1 MPYDF
6 YDFEKK
12 RKKKGSDIASVLS
25 GEEQGKRR
33 YLGMQSTREKPK
45 LGGLLGLQK
54 EEAGSYLE
62 TFDKIRRLGE
72 EVVGE
77 VLEEAKDH
85 RIVRKPGE
93 KLPIYV
99 VFLPELDEEDKK
111 MLKEIERRA
120 VAEITIDPESF
131 LDREKKR
138 EAFLKEVLALIDLRY
153 PQVPK
158 HKRHAFAELIVQNM
172 IGYGLLEP
180 LLNDDSLEEV
190 MVVGTKKHVYVYHR
204 KHGMCKT
211 NIIFETDAEIERI
224 INRIARSIGRRV
236 DLTSPLLDARLPDGS
251 RVNATI
257 PPVSLDGPSLTI
269 RKFRKDPLTIVDII
283 KFGTMTTELAAFL
296 WLVAEGYGVKPAN
309 FLVSGGTGSGKT
321 TTLNCLGSFIP
332 PTDRVISIEDTAE
345 LQLPIEHWI
354 RLETR
359 PPNVEGKG
367 EINMEMLLK
376 NTLRMRPDRIIVGE
390 VRGAE
395 ARTLLAAMNTG
406 QNGCLGTL
414 HANTARETITRLTS
428 APMNVPKIMIPSL
441 DFIFMQNRFSYK
453 GKTVRRITEI
463 AEVVGIEDGEVKL
476 NIIYEWDPRDDRIK
490 PTGVPCML
498 KNKIAELRGVPI
510 SEVDAEIERR
520 RRVLEYMVENNLR
533 SIKDVGRI
541 IREYYINPERLLRRI
556 EGEEEVGEEEK
567 RRRRTYLLLES
578 EEEEA
583 EEVVLEESDSYKIVR
598 VGDDK
603 NPHYIVPL
611 PKLTAREKQLIE
623 EIENRAVKEIKIDPE
638 SITDR
643 EERKRIFMQH
653 VLEVIERYFPEV
665 RLAKRKDIAKLVVN
679 NMVGYSLLEFLLND
693 DQLEEIMVIGT
704 KKPVYVNHRNYGNC
718 KTNLVFDTDEEI
730 VRIIEKIAASVGR
743 RIDKSTP
750 LLDARLSDGSRVN
763 ATIPPISLDGP
774 TLTIRKFRSQP
785 LTVVDL
791 IEFKTLNIEV
801 AAYLWLVVE
810 GLGIK
815 PGNILAAGGAGSG
828 KTTTLNVLCS
838 FIPETERVIT
848 IEDTAELTLPVE
860 HVVRLETRPPNVE
873 GEGEVT
879 MDDLVKN
886 TLRMRPD
893 RIIVGE
899 VRGREARTLFTAMN
913 TGHDGCMGT
922 VHANSAKE
930 TLIRL
935 TNPPMEVPEIMLPAL
950 DLILMQNKIYH
961 EDRTLRRIT
970 EVAEVVSDEH
980 GKIRLNNVY
989 VWDPKK
995 DDLVPTGTPSVL
1007 KQKIAR
1013 LKGIS
1018 MEELEA
1024 ELRRREKVLS
1034 WMVKKN
1040 IRDIKEVSKTFNR
1053 YYSDPEGFMR
1063 EIEIAA

>member
-33 YLGMQSTREKPK
+33 YLGIQSAREKPK

-556 EGEEEVGEEEK
+556 EGEEEGGEEEK

-643 EERKRIFMQH
+643 EERKRIFTQH

-980 GKIRLNNVY
+980 GKIRLNNVF